1 MATTPQVLTRT
12 DLPGIRLRAR
22 GKVRDIYE
30 SGDHLLLITTDR
42 ISAFDCILP
51 TGIPRKGEVLNR
63 LSLILVRLPT

>member
-1 MATTPQVLTRT
+1 MATSPTVLTQT

-30 SGDHLLLITTDR
+30 VGDHLLLVTTDR
-42 ISAFDCILP
+42 ISAFDYILP

-63 LSLILVRLPT
+63 ISLVLVRLPA